1 MKYSQ
6 YSHKKTG
13 SAVFYIIIAICLIII
28 GVAAWF
34 AFSRMND
41 TTPKNNISSIDSKLE
56 SKMDEYQS
64 DLDSYND
71 NVPNTPSEIIESNTA
86 SKETEKEEYTSTA
99 EKVKVKAY
107 SMPVN
112 GEILKDFSSTALQYS
127 STYNDMRLHT
137 GVDIA
142 CTDGTLVGACTEGT
156 VQEIEDSGN
165 YGKTVVIDHG
175 DGLIIKYCG
184 LKNITVEKGSRVN
197 MSDSIGAVTTIPCE
211 SSDQSH
217 LHIEAFENGKSISFL
232 KFFE

>member
-6 YSHKKTG
+6 YSHKRNG
-13 SAVFYIIIAICLIII
+13 SSVFYIIIAICLIII

-34 AFSRMND
+34 AFSQMNN
-41 TTPKNNISSIDSKLE
+41 TTPKANMSSMDSKLE

-71 NVPNTPSEIIESNTA
+71 NVPDNPSQILESNTA
-86 SKETEKEEYTSTA
+86 SEKIETEEYTSTA

-112 GEILKDFSSTALQYS
+112 GEILKDFSTSALQYS
-127 STYNDMRLHT
+127 ATYNDMRIHA

-142 CTDGTLVGACTEGT
+142 CTDGTLVGACTDGT
-156 VQEIEDSGN
+156 VQDIEESN
-165 YGKTVVIDHG
+165 SYGKTITIDHG
-175 DGLIIKYCG
+175 NGLVIKYCG
-184 LKNITVEKGSRVN
+184 LKNITVEKGNRVN
-197 MSDSIGAVTTIPCE
+197 MCDNIGAVSTIPCE

-217 LHIEAFENGKSISFL
+217 IHIEAFENGKSISFL